1 MRYLFH
7 TLITAAALW
16 VTTLIPGVSIA
27 GSTRAAEIGTL
38 IVVALIFGVV
48 NAIIKPIVHVLGC
61 ALYVLTLGLFG
72 LVVNALLFLLTAYI
86 AGKLH
91 LAFHVDGLVPA
102 FFAAIVVS
110 IVSFLLH
117 LILDRFERD
126 LERGPRGER
135 YYDR

>member
-16 VTTLIPGVSIA
+16 ASTFIHGISIH

-38 IVVALIFGVV
+38 IAVALIFGVV
-48 NAIIKPIVHVLGC
+48 NAVVKPIVRVLGC

-72 LVVNALLFLLTAYI
+72 LVVNALLFLLTSFI

-91 LAFHVDGLVPA
+91 LAFHVDGFVPA

-126 LERGPRGER
+126 LERGPREER
-135 YYDR
+135 YYRS